1 MDSTLLLVAIIL
13 LSLFLGG
20 GWYGWSRGR
29 WF

>member
-1 MDSTLLLVAIIL
+1 MDNTLLLIFIIL
-13 LSLFLGG
+13 VALSLCG